1 MISIGLLVNRKKDK
15 DYEYAAEIY
24 EALKNAG
31 ANVYAD
37 DMTAK
42 TLGIKNVLD
51 YSKISAVFILG
62 GDGTIL
68 RAAAQCAANNVKIM
82 SVNLGRMGFLTEAE
96 IPDIQDAVEC
106 VIAGRYSIE
115 KRLMLH
121 VQAVS
126 AKGDVLADAHALNDA
141 VITKKNLS
149 RLIDIGLYVNGQL
162 ADEFDGDGI
171 ILSTPTG
178 STAYSLSAGGPI
190 VCPKLDCMIATPICA
205 HTLYSRSI
213 ILKCSDI
220 VLVKQR
226 AHGEGAVLSLDGRET
241 CFLNGGDSVRVT
253 QSGLYT
259 EFIRIKERPFYSLLR
274 NKLAIWNE
282 SKD

>member
-15 DYEYAAEIY
+15 DYEYAAQIY
-24 EALKNAG
+24 KALKNAG
-31 ANVYAD
+31 ACVYAD
-37 DMTAK
+37 EKTAE
-42 TLGIKNVLD
+42 TLDIKNVLD
-51 YSKISAVFILG
+51 YTKISAVFILG

-82 SVNLGRMGFLTEAE
+82 SVNLGRLGFLTEAE
-96 IPDIQDAVEC
+96 KPDIHNAVEC
-106 VIAGRYSIE
+106 VIAGRYNIE
-115 KRLMLH
+115 KRLMLN
-121 VQAVS
+121 VQVVS
-126 AKGDVLADAHALNDA
+126 AKGEVLSAAHSLNDA
-141 VITKKNLS
+141 VVSKKNLS

-171 ILSTPTG
+171 IISTPTG

-213 ILKCSDI
+213 VLKCSDI
-220 VLVKQR
+220 IHIKQK

-241 CFLNGGDSVRVT
+241 TFLNSGDYVKVT
-253 QSGLYT
+253 KSELYS
-259 EFIRIKERPFYSLLR
+259 EFIRIKEKPFYSLLR
-274 NKLAIWNE
+274 SKLAIWNE